1 MIILNNSDF
10 ADKLSVLLERLVNN
24 LSVSAERNKQ
34 GTFVLN
40 SLSTALTIFL
50 VADKCI
56 FALMAD
62 ADLANGV
69 ALLAGEFRLGDGKR
83 IEDRDEFLVL
93 GKVSVHCKYYKY
105 CKY

>member
-1 MIILNNSDF
+1 MIILNHSDF
-10 ADKLSVLLERLVNN
+10 ADKLSVLFERLVNN
-24 LSVSAERNKQ
+24 LSVGAERNKQ
-34 GTFVLN
+34 GTLVLN
-40 SLSTALTIFL
+40 SLSTALALFL

-69 ALLAGEFRLGDGKR
+69 ALLAGEFRLGDGER

-93 GKVSVHCKYYKY
+93 GKLSVHCKYYKY